1 MLRNPGRREDD
12 PGRFEIP
19 GLILDEGAPGARL
32 SGKRLEFG
40 SISRNYREMGQALT
54 DMFGS
59 LGRGVSRREDVA
71 STPEKLCPMCRRVS
85 RLSGEKK
92 CAIHVK
98 ADSLAAHHPEFDL
111 KSIAG
116 SSPPGVF
123 VGRFGYPNVN
133 IGPMVPSVSGD
144 TEILDT
150 PEWWMGK
157 GFDEIVDFRYSLL
170 RGYSKANVSDANK
183 GGRLI
188 ETLQD
193 VAMMT
198 RPVDAELILLRPPR
212 KILDLREDSQPFG
225 PIAPLASFQTGNSTA
240 DNRIQKAFYDGDL
253 PADDAV
259 LQLYRNGVL
268 VNRIQRAFS
277 LGMFGENKRRK
288 LVPTRWSIT
297 AVDTNLSLRLMERV
311 RQHPLIDEYRIYK
324 YEYLDNIYVGIL
336 TPESW
341 RFEWIEAW
349 FEPELLAISFT
360 DVNMAMDVE
369 TSSYVSTDGHRPVM
383 LGDSEGFRNRKTYA
397 KPGGCYYSA
406 RLAVS
411 EYLDTIGRQAGAIML
426 REIHPGYIMPVGVW
440 NVRESLRALFK
451 TKFESFD
458 SMDSAMNYVSK
469 IFEIPKR
476 GWIQNSALLQ
486 KAYFQRKINEFN

>member
-1 MLRNPGRREDD
+1 MTDL
-12 PGRFEIP
+12 
-19 GLILDEGAPGARL
+19 
-32 SGKRLEFG
+32 
-40 SISRNYREMGQALT
+40 LT
-54 DMFGS
+54 S
-59 LGRGVSRREDVA
+59 LGIKRPQRERFV
-71 STPEKLCPMCRRVS
+71 STPETQCPMCKRVR
-85 RLSGEKK
+85 RLSGEER

-98 ADSLAAHHPEFDL
+98 ATTLAAHHKEFDT
-111 KSIAG
+111 KQISG

-123 VGRFGYPNVN
+123 VGRFGYPKVFV
-133 IGPMVPSVSGD
+133 GPMVPPVSGN
-144 TEILDT
+144 TEIMDT

-170 RGYSKANVSDANK
+170 RAYSKANVSDAHK

-188 ETLQD
+188 ETLQE

-198 RPVDAELILLRPPR
+198 KPVDTELVLTRPPR

-225 PIAPLASFQTGNSTA
+225 PVAPLASFETGNSSV
-240 DNRIQKAFYDGDL
+240 DGRIEKAFYDGDL
-253 PADDAV
+253 AADDAV
-259 LQLYRNGVL
+259 LNLYRNGVL
-268 VNRIQRAFS
+268 VTRIQRAFS

-297 AVDTNLSLRLMERV
+297 AIDSNLSLRLMARI
-311 RQHPLIDEYRIYK
+311 RQHPLIDKYRVYK
-324 YEYLDNIYVGIL
+324 YEYLDNTYVGIL

-349 FEPELLAISFT
+349 FEPELLATSFP
-360 DVNMAMDVE
+360 DVNMAVDVD
-369 TSSYVSTDGHRPVM
+369 TTSYVSADGHRPVM

-411 EYLDTIGRQAGAIML
+411 EYLDGIGRQAGAIML

-451 TKFESFD
+451 TRFEGFD
-458 SMDSAMNYVSK
+458 NMDAAMNYVSR

-476 GWIQNSALLQ
+476 GWIENSALLQ
-486 KAYFQRKINEFN
+486 KAFFQRKISEFN

>member
-1 MLRNPGRREDD
+1 MLSALDTAKLRRE
-12 PGRFEIP
+12 RIV
-19 GLILDEGAPGARL
+19 
-32 SGKRLEFG
+32 
-40 SISRNYREMGQALT
+40 SI
-54 DMFGS
+54 
-59 LGRGVSRREDVA
+59 
-71 STPEKLCPMCRRVS
+71 PEKLCPMCKRVQRVS
-85 RLSGEKK
+85 CEQR

-98 ADSLAAHHPEFDL
+98 AITLASHHKEFDT
-111 KSIAG
+111 KQISG

-123 VGRFGYPNVN
+123 VGRFGYPKVFV
-133 IGPMVPSVSGD
+133 GPMVPPISGD
-144 TEILDT
+144 TEILDN

-170 RGYSKANVSDANK
+170 RGYSKANVFDAHK

-188 ETLQD
+188 ETLQE

-198 RPVDAELILLRPPR
+198 KPVDTELVLTRPPR

-225 PIAPLASFQTGNSTA
+225 PIAPLASFHAGNSSV
-240 DNRIQKAFYDGDL
+240 DYRIEKAFYDGDL
-253 PADDAV
+253 LADDAL

-268 VNRIQRAFS
+268 VTRIQRAFS
-277 LGMFGENKRRK
+277 LGIVGENKRRK

-297 AVDTNLSLRLMERV
+297 AVDNNLSLRLMARI
-311 RQHPLIDEYRIYK
+311 RQNPLIDEYRVYK
-324 YEYLDNIYVGIL
+324 YNDLDNTYVGIL

-349 FEPELLAISFT
+349 FEPELLATSFP
-360 DVNMAMDVE
+360 DVNMVTDVE
-369 TSSYVSTDGHRPVM
+369 TSSYVSADGHRPVM
-383 LGDSEGFRNRKTYA
+383 LGDSEGFRNRTTYA

-411 EYLDTIGRQAGAIML
+411 EYLDAIGRQAGAIML

-451 TKFESFD
+451 TQFEQLD
-458 SMDSAMNYVSK
+458 SMDAAMNYVST

-476 GWIQNSALLQ
+476 DWIENSALLQ
-486 KAYFQRKINEFN
+486 KAYFQRKISEFN

>member
-1 MLRNPGRREDD
+1 MFSPLTRE
-12 PGRFEIP
+12 
-19 GLILDEGAPGARL
+19 
-32 SGKRLEFG
+32 
-40 SISRNYREMGQALT
+40 T
-54 DMFGS
+54 
-59 LGRGVSRREDVA
+59 SRRGDII
-71 STPEKLCPMCRRVS
+71 STPEKFCPMCLRVR
-85 RLSGEKK
+85 RLSGENK

-98 ADSLAAHHPEFDL
+98 ADSLAGHHPEFDF

-123 VGRFGYPNVN
+123 VGRFGYPNVSV
-133 IGPMVPSVSGD
+133 GPMVPSISGD

-170 RGYSKANVSDANK
+170 RGYSKANVSDVQK

-198 RPVDAELILLRPPR
+198 KPVDTELVLARPPR
-212 KILDLREDSQPFG
+212 KILDMREDSQPFG
-225 PIAPLASFQTGNSTA
+225 PIAPLTSFHAGNSSV
-240 DNRIQKAFYDGDL
+240 DNRIEKAFYDNDL

-259 LQLYRNGVL
+259 LHLYRNGVL
-268 VNRIQRAFS
+268 VTRIQRAFS
-277 LGMFGENKRRK
+277 LGMFGESKRRK

-297 AVDTNLSLRLMERV
+297 AVDSNLSHRLMARV
-311 RQHPLIDEYRIYK
+311 RQHSLIDEYRVYT
-324 YEYLDNIYVGIL
+324 YRYLDNTYVGIL

-349 FEPELLAISFT
+349 FEPELLATSFP
-360 DVNMAMDVE
+360 DVNMATDVE
-369 TSSYVSTDGHRPVM
+369 NTSYVSPDGHRPVM
-383 LGDSEGFRNRKTYA
+383 LGDYEGFRNRNTYA
-397 KPGGCYYSA
+397 RPGGCYYSA

-411 EYLDTIGRQAGAIML
+411 EYLDGIRRQAGAIML

-440 NVRESLRALFK
+440 NVRESLRSLLK
-451 TKFESFD
+451 TPFERFD
-458 SMDSAMNYVSK
+458 SMDSAMNHVSS

-476 GWIQNSALLQ
+476 GWMETSTLLQ
-486 KAYFQRKINEFN
+486 NAYFQRKISQFN

>member
-1 MLRNPGRREDD
+1 M
-12 PGRFEIP
+12 FAW
-19 GLILDEGAPGARL
+19 LDKGMSPR
-32 SGKRLEFG
+32 KDI
-40 SISRNYREMGQALT
+40 ISSSE
-54 DMFGS
+54 S
-59 LGRGVSRREDVA
+59 
-71 STPEKLCPMCRRVS
+71 LCPMCKRVR
-85 RLSGEKK
+85 RLSEQKK

-98 ADSLAAHHPEFDL
+98 ADSLAARHPEFDL

-133 IGPMVPSVSGD
+133 VGPMVPSISGN

-170 RGYSKANVSDANK
+170 RGYSKAKVSDVQK

-198 RPVDAELILLRPPR
+198 KPVDTELVLARPPR
-212 KILDLREDSQPFG
+212 KVLDLREDSQPFG
-225 PIAPLASFQTGNSTA
+225 PIAPLTSFQAGNSSV
-240 DNRIQKAFYDGDL
+240 DNRIEKAFYDSDL

-268 VNRIQRAFS
+268 VTRIQRAFS
-277 LGMFGENKRRK
+277 LGMFGESKRRK

-297 AVDTNLSLRLMERV
+297 AVDSNLSLKLMARV
-311 RQHPLIDEYRIYK
+311 RHHPLIDEFRVYNYT
-324 YEYLDNIYVGIL
+324 YLDNIYVGIL

-349 FEPELLAISFT
+349 FEPELLATSFP
-360 DVNMAMDVE
+360 DVNMAEDVE
-369 TSSYVSTDGHRPVM
+369 KSSYVSAEGYRPVM
-383 LGDSEGFRNRKTYA
+383 LGDSEGFRGRKTYA

-411 EYLDTIGRQAGAIML
+411 EYLDSIRRQAGAIML

-440 NVRESLRALFK
+440 NVRESLRALLK
-451 TKFESFD
+451 TPFERFD
-458 SMDSAMNYVSK
+458 SMDAALNHVSN

-476 GWIQNSALLQ
+476 GWMETSVLLQ
-486 KAYFQRKINEFN
+486 NAYFQRKISQFN

>member
-1 MLRNPGRREDD
+1 MSNPLARE
-12 PGRFEIP
+12 
-19 GLILDEGAPGARL
+19 A
-32 SGKRLEFG
+32 
-40 SISRNYREMGQALT
+40 
-54 DMFGS
+54 
-59 LGRGVSRREDVA
+59 SRRGNIV
-71 STPEKLCPMCRRVS
+71 SSPEKFCPMCLRVR

-133 IGPMVPSVSGD
+133 VGPMVPSISGN

-170 RGYSKANVSDANK
+170 RGYSKANISEAQK

-198 RPVDAELILLRPPR
+198 KPVDIELVLARPPR
-212 KILDLREDSQPFG
+212 KMLDLREDSQPFG
-225 PIAPLASFQTGNSTA
+225 PIAPLTSFHAGNSSV
-240 DNRIQKAFYDGDL
+240 DNRIEKAFYDGDL

-268 VNRIQRAFS
+268 VTRIQRAFS
-277 LGMFGENKRRK
+277 LGMFGESKRRK

-297 AVDTNLSLRLMERV
+297 AVDSNLSLKLMTRV
-311 RQHPLIDEYRIYK
+311 RHHPVIDEFRVYK
-324 YEYLDNIYVGIL
+324 YTYLDNIYVGIL

-349 FEPELLAISFT
+349 FEPELLATSFP
-360 DVNMAMDVE
+360 DVNMAEDVE
-369 TSSYVSTDGHRPVM
+369 KSSYVSLDGYRPVM
-383 LGDSEGFRNRKTYA
+383 LGDSEGFRGRKTYA

-451 TKFESFD
+451 TPFERFD
-458 SMDSAMNYVSK
+458 SMDSAMSHVSS

-476 GWIQNSALLQ
+476 GWMETSMLLQ
-486 KAYFQRKINEFN
+486 NAYIQRKISEFN

>member
-1 MLRNPGRREDD
+1 MFSPLTREASQRGD
-12 PGRFEIP
+12 
-19 GLILDEGAPGARL
+19 LI
-32 SGKRLEFG
+32 S
-40 SISRNYREMGQALT
+40 Y
-54 DMFGS
+54 
-59 LGRGVSRREDVA
+59 
-71 STPEKLCPMCRRVS
+71 PEKLCPMCLRVR

-123 VGRFGYPNVN
+123 AGRFGYPNVSV
-133 IGPMVPSVSGD
+133 GPMVPSISGD

-170 RGYSKANVSDANK
+170 RGYSKANVSDAQK

-198 RPVDAELILLRPPR
+198 KPVDTELVLARPPR
-212 KILDLREDSQPFG
+212 KMLDLREDSQPFG
-225 PIAPLASFQTGNSTA
+225 PIAPLTSFHAGNASV
-240 DNRIQKAFYDGDL
+240 DNRIEKAFYDGDL

-268 VNRIQRAFS
+268 VTRIQRAFS
-277 LGMFGENKRRK
+277 LGMFGESKRRK

-297 AVDTNLSLRLMERV
+297 AVDSNLGLKLMTRLR
-311 RQHPLIDEYRIYK
+311 HDPLIDEFRVYK
-324 YEYLDNIYVGIL
+324 YTYLDNIYVGIL

-341 RFEWIEAW
+341 KFEWIEAW
-349 FEPELLAISFT
+349 FEPELLATSFP
-360 DVNMAMDVE
+360 DVNMAEDVE
-369 TSSYVSTDGHRPVM
+369 KSSYVSRDGYRPVM
-383 LGDSEGFRNRKTYA
+383 LGDSEGFRGRKTYA

-411 EYLDTIGRQAGAIML
+411 EYLDSIGRQAGAIML

-440 NVRESLRALFK
+440 NVRESLRSLFK
-451 TKFESFD
+451 TPFERFD
-458 SMDSAMNYVSK
+458 SMDIAMNYVSS

-476 GWIQNSALLQ
+476 GWMETSMLLQ
-486 KAYFQRKINEFN
+486 NAYLQRKISDFN

>member
-1 MLRNPGRREDD
+1 
-12 PGRFEIP
+12 
-19 GLILDEGAPGARL
+19 
-32 SGKRLEFG
+32 
-40 SISRNYREMGQALT
+40 
-54 DMFGS
+54 MFSS
-59 LGRGVSRREDVA
+59 LGRGKSRRDDIV
-71 STPEKLCPMCRRVS
+71 SSPERQCPMCERVR
-85 RLSGEKK
+85 RLSGERK

-98 ADSLAAHHPEFDL
+98 ADSLAAHHSEFDL

-123 VGRFGYPNVN
+123 VGRFGYPNVSV
-133 IGPMVPSVSGD
+133 GPMVPSISGD

-150 PEWWMGK
+150 PEWRMGK

-170 RGYSKANVSDANK
+170 RGYEKAKVSDVQN

-188 ETLQD
+188 ESLQD

-198 RPVDAELILLRPPR
+198 KPVDTELILARAPR
-212 KILDLREDSQPFG
+212 KMLDLREDSQPFG
-225 PIAPLASFQTGNSTA
+225 PIAPLTAFRAGNSSV
-240 DNRIQKAFYDGDL
+240 DNRIEKAFYDSDL
-253 PADDAV
+253 AADDAV

-268 VNRIQRAFS
+268 VTRIQRAFS

-297 AVDTNLSLRLMERV
+297 AVDSNLSLRLMARV
-311 RQHPLIDEYRIYK
+311 RRHPLIDEYRVYK
-324 YEYLDNIYVGIL
+324 YTYLDNTYVGIL

-349 FEPELLAISFT
+349 FEPELLATSFP
-360 DVNMAMDVE
+360 DVNMATDVE
-369 TSSYVSTDGHRPVM
+369 NSNYVSPDGHRPVM

-411 EYLDTIGRQAGAIML
+411 EYLDAIGRQAGAIML

-451 TKFESFD
+451 TRFEQFD
-458 SMDSAMNYVSK
+458 SMDGALNYASR

-476 GWIQNSALLQ
+476 GWIENSALLQ
-486 KAYFQRKINEFN
+486 KAYFQRKISEYN

>member
-1 MLRNPGRREDD
+1 MVSTITGMLGPLGTPGVRHDH
-12 PGRFEIP
+12 I
-19 GLILDEGAPGARL
+19 
-32 SGKRLEFG
+32 
-40 SISRNYREMGQALT
+40 
-54 DMFGS
+54 
-59 LGRGVSRREDVA
+59 V
-71 STPEKLCPMCRRVS
+71 STPERLCPMCKRVQ
-85 RLSGEKK
+85 RLSGEER

-98 ADSLAAHHPEFDL
+98 AATLAAHHKEFDT
-111 KSIAG
+111 KQISG

-123 VGRFGYPNVN
+123 VGRFGYPKVFV
-133 IGPMVPSVSGD
+133 GPMVPPVSGD

-170 RGYSKANVSDANK
+170 RGYSKANVFDAHK

-188 ETLQD
+188 ETLQE

-198 RPVDAELILLRPPR
+198 KPVDTELVLTRPPR

-225 PIAPLASFQTGNSTA
+225 PMAPLDSFQAGNSSV
-240 DNRIQKAFYDGDL
+240 DDRIEKAFYDGDL
-253 PADDAV
+253 VANDAV

-268 VNRIQRAFS
+268 VTRIQRAFS
-277 LGMFGENKRRK
+277 LGMFGDNKRRK

-297 AVDTNLSLRLMERV
+297 AVDSNLSLRLMARV
-311 RQHPLIDEYRIYK
+311 RQHPLIDEYRVYK
-324 YEYLDNIYVGIL
+324 YTYLDNTYVGIL

-349 FEPELLAISFT
+349 FEPDLLATSFP
-360 DVNMAMDVE
+360 DVNMATDVE
-369 TSSYVSTDGHRPVM
+369 NSNYVSPDGHRPVM
-383 LGDSEGFRNRKTYA
+383 LGDSEGFRDRKTYA

-411 EYLDTIGRQAGAIML
+411 EYLDGIGRQAGAIML

-451 TKFESFD
+451 TRFEQFD
-458 SMDSAMNYVSK
+458 SMDGALNYAST

-476 GWIQNSALLQ
+476 GWIKNSVLLQ
-486 KAYFQRKINEFN
+486 KAYFQRKISEYN

>member
-1 MLRNPGRREDD
+1 MFSPLARETPSHGD
-12 PGRFEIP
+12 I
-19 GLILDEGAPGARL
+19 
-32 SGKRLEFG
+32 
-40 SISRNYREMGQALT
+40 
-54 DMFGS
+54 
-59 LGRGVSRREDVA
+59 VS
-71 STPEKLCPMCRRVS
+71 SPEKFCPMCLRVR

-133 IGPMVPSVSGD
+133 VGPMVPSISGN

-170 RGYSKANVSDANK
+170 RGYSKANISDAQK

-198 RPVDAELILLRPPR
+198 RPVDTELILARLPR
-212 KILDLREDSQPFG
+212 KGLDLREDSQPFG
-225 PIAPLASFQTGNSTA
+225 PIAPLTSFHAGNSSV
-240 DNRIQKAFYDGDL
+240 DNRIEKAFYDGDL

-259 LQLYRNGVL
+259 LQLYRSGVL
-268 VNRIQRAFS
+268 VTRIQRAFS
-277 LGMFGENKRRK
+277 LGMFGESKRRK

-297 AVDTNLSLRLMERV
+297 AVDSNLSLKLISRV
-311 RQHPLIDEYRIYK
+311 RHHPLIDEFRVYTYR
-324 YEYLDNIYVGIL
+324 YLDNIYVGIL

-341 RFEWIEAW
+341 KFEWIEAW
-349 FEPELLAISFT
+349 FEPDLLATSFP
-360 DVNMAMDVE
+360 DVNMAEDVE
-369 TSSYVSTDGHRPVM
+369 KSGYVSRDGYRPVM
-383 LGDSEGFRNRKTYA
+383 LGDSEGFRGRKTYA

-411 EYLDTIGRQAGAIML
+411 EYLDSIGRQAGAIML

-451 TKFESFD
+451 RPFEGFD
-458 SMDSAMNYVSK
+458 SMDNAMNHVSS

-476 GWIQNSALLQ
+476 GWMETSMLLQ
-486 KAYFQRKINEFN
+486 NAYLQRKISEFN